1 MFEIS
6 KLTPSLLTNNII
18 DDDFDLRSSR
28 INLIQ
33 MNTRII
39 DCLKNWNVLLFKE
52 AIKIKESKPTL
63 NATVLNL
70 NVCQLIINWY
80 LTNSIVLHFN

>member
-1 MFEIS
+1 
-6 KLTPSLLTNNII
+6 
-18 DDDFDLRSSR
+18 
-28 INLIQ
+28 

-39 DCLKNWNVLLFKE
+39 DRLKNWNVLLFKE
-52 AIKIKESKPTL
+52 AIKIKEIKPTL
-63 NATVLNL
+63 NTTVLDL